1 MIAIN
6 IHRWNQNDKQS
17 SGVCTIVDNQ
27 KMPLFTAVSLERGWL
42 ENKQGVSCIPGNYS
56 YILLYEYSDKFKKH
70 LWEIKGVY
78 NRSECKFHSANYWKD
93 LNGCV
98 ALGEIFTDMNNDGYK
113 DVTSSKD
120 TMKKF
125 HKVLEP
131 YQKYAIILNITTEAN
146 IY

>member
-27 KMPLFTAVSLERGWL
+27 KMPLFTAVALERGWL

-131 YQKYAIILNITTEAN
+131 YQKYAIILNITTEPN